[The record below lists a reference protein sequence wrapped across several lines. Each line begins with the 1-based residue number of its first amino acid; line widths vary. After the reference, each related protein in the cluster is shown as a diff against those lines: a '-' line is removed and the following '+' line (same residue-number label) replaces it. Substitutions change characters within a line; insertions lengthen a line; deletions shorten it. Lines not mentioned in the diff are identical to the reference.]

1 MKLAELMTHPTWNR
15 YNAIKQ
21 YWIGVAWVAM
31 ALIVGLLVVNQT
43 AFAQAEKPKIIHD
56 AEYYILDALHGEA
69 WAAQDKELDQK
80 LAELREKY
88 GAPPNIIHIMWDD
101 TAVGEVGISAIQK
114 LQGFETPN
122 INRLAA
128 EGINFMRMYTE
139 PSCTPSRA
147 ACMTGRH
154 PVRNGM
160 YNVGFPYEY
169 GGLAASEVTMADVL
183 SKAGYATAFYGKW
196 HLGDIE
202 TSYCTKH
209 GFDEA
214 LWMPYNQATSLYT
227 PQGQMAALT
236 PAVLFPEMF
245 AKDPYDMDPGW
256 RPRGY
261 VFALEGTKGGP
272 VREFG
277 RAPNH
282 DDYMKIEGECQ
293 KRTIAFIEKYAAA
306 KKPFY
311 VDYWPVLTSFLG
323 FPNRVTASGGI
334 PQEALA
340 RIDVWIGS
348 LMDDLKRLGIAENT
362 LVVLMADNGPMTH
375 NGPPGMIETL
385 YRGGK
390 GDYTEGA
397 LRVPAMAWWPGVIA
411 PGQTVGDI
419 IHETDLFTTFARLGG
434 ATENIPTDRI
444 IDGVDQT
451 ALFLKGDTFSRRD
464 YVFIYTG
471 NILAAMVKGR
481 YKRVWV
487 GEKPG
492 LSGAAFF
499 DLYTDPREESGK
511 MLPMFPAKGM
521 FNIMKARHQL
531 WMAKYPNTPEARDFP
546 LTGIENARP
555 ETKAAG
561 QPRVDPSKLPFDPR
575 EFIKSLP
582 GWEGAEFDQV
592 DDSD

>member
-1 MKLAELMTHPTWNR
+1 MVMKQISFAAAAVASFMFGCPCNEA
-15 YNAIKQ
+15 AI
-21 YWIGVAWVAM
+21 A
-31 ALIVGLLVVNQT
+31 QT
-43 AFAQAEKPKIIHD
+43 AKPEIVHD
-56 AEYYILDALHGEA
+56 SEYYILATQHGQQ
-69 WAAQDKELDQK
+69 WAAEDQDINRK
-80 LAELREKY
+80 LAELRQKY
-88 GAPPNIIHIMWDD
+88 GTPPNIIHIMWDD
-101 TAVGEVGISAIQK
+101 TAVGEVGIPAIQK
-114 LQGFETPN
+114 VRGFETPN

-128 EGINFMRMYTE
+128 DGINFMRMYTE

-147 ACMTGRH
+147 AALTGRH
-154 PVRNGM
+154 PIRNGM

-169 GGLAASEVTMADVL
+169 GGLASTEVTTADVL
-183 SKAGYATAFYGKW
+183 SKAGYATAFFGKA
-196 HLGDIE
+196 HVGDIE
-202 TSYCTKH
+202 ASYLTKH

-214 LWMPYNQATSLYT
+214 LWTPYNQVPSLYT
-227 PQGQMAALT
+227 PPGQLNVLS

-245 AKDPYDMDPGW
+245 GRDPYDIDAGW

-282 DDYMKIEGECQ
+282 DDYTKLDPEMQ
-293 KRTIAFIEKYAAA
+293 KRTIDFIRKNAAA

-311 VDYWPVLTSFLG
+311 VDYWPLATSFLG
-323 FPNRVTASGGI
+323 FPNRLTASGGL
-334 PQEALA
+334 PQEAFA
-340 RIDVWIGS
+340 RLDAWIGS
-348 LMDDLKRLGIAENT
+348 LMTELKTLGIAENT
-362 LVVLMADNGPMTH
+362 LVILMADNGPMTH
-375 NGPPGMIETL
+375 NGPPGMAETL

-390 GDYTEGA
+390 GDYLEGGV
-397 LRVPAMAWWPGVIA
+397 RVPAMAWWPGVIA

-419 IHETDLFTTFARLGG
+419 IHETDLFTTFAHLAG
-434 ATENIPTDRI
+434 ATDNVPTDRI

-471 NILAAMVKGR
+471 NVLAATVKGR

-487 GEKPG
+487 GDHPG
-492 LSGAAFF
+492 LSGAAFY
-499 DLYTDPREESGK
+499 DLFTDPRETNPK

-521 FNIMKARHQL
+521 FSIMRTRHQL
-531 WMAKYPNTPEARDFP
+531 WMEKYPNTGEARAFP

-561 QPRVDPSKLPFDPR
+561 APRVDIAKLPFDPFQ
-575 EFIKSLP
+575 FIQRLP
-582 GWEGAEFDQV
+582 DWNNIEMDQEE
-592 DDSD
+592 

>member
-1 MKLAELMTHPTWNR
+1 MNYKPNVFSYGISIVTAVT
-15 YNAIKQ
+15 
-21 YWIGVAWVAM
+21 

-43 AFAQAEKPKIIHD
+43 AFAQADKPKIIHD
-56 AEYYILDALHGEA
+56 AEYYVLEAQHGDV
-69 WAAQDKELDQK
+69 WAAQDKELDQQ
-80 LAELREKY
+80 LAELRAKY
-88 GAPPNIIHIMWDD
+88 GAPPNIVHILMDD
-101 TAVGEVGISAIQK
+101 VALGEVGLPALQK
-114 LQGFETPN
+114 VRGFETPN
-122 INRLAA
+122 MNKLAA

-160 YNVGFPYEY
+160 YNVGFPYEF
-169 GGLAASEVTMADVL
+169 GGLPASEVTIADVL
-183 SKAGYATAFYGKW
+183 SKAGYATAFFGKW

-202 TSYCTKH
+202 SSYCTKR

-214 LWMPYNQATSLYT
+214 LWMPYNQVVSLYT
-227 PQGQMAALT
+227 PQGQMAALAG
-236 PAVLFPEMF
+236 AVLYPQMFP
-245 AKDPYDMDPGW
+245 KDPYDMDPGW
-256 RPRGY
+256 RPSGF

-272 VREFG
+272 VNEFG

-282 DDYMKIEGECQ
+282 ADYLKIEDESQ
-293 KRTIAFIEKYAAA
+293 KRTLAFIQKYAAA

-311 VDYWPVLTSFLG
+311 VDYWPVQGSFLG
-323 FPNRVTASGGI
+323 FPQKMTSNGGI
-334 PQEALA
+334 LQETLV
-340 RIDVWIGS
+340 RLDVWIGT
-348 LMDDLKRLGIAENT
+348 LMSELKRLGIAENT
-362 LVVLMADNGPMTH
+362 LVVLMGDNGPMSH
-375 NGPPGMIETL
+375 NGPPGMEEAL

-390 GDYTEGA
+390 GDFLEGGV
-397 LRVPAMAWWPGVIA
+397 RSPAMAWWPGTIA

-419 IHETDLFTTFARLGG
+419 IHETDLFTTFAHLGG

-444 IDGVDQT
+444 IDGLDQT

-471 NILAAMVKGR
+471 NILAATVKGR

-499 DLYTDPREESGK
+499 DLYTDPREENGK
-511 MLPMFPAKGM
+511 LVPMLPAKGM
-521 FNIMKARHQL
+521 FDIMKIRHQL
-531 WMAKYPNTPEARDFP
+531 WMAKFPNTPEARDFP

-575 EFIKSLP
+575 EFIKSVP
-582 GWEGAEFDQV
+582 GWDGPEFDQAG
-592 DDSD
+592 D